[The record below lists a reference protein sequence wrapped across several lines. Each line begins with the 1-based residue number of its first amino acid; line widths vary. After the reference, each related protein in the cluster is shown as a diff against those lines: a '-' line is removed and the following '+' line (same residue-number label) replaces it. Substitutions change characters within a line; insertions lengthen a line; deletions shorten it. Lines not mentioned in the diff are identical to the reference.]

1 MTLQAGLVKASPKM
15 KVTLWWKNIHHWKAV
30 RSVQ

>member
-1 MTLQAGLVKASPKM
+1 MTLQTGLVKASPKM
-15 KVTLWWKNIHHWKAV
+15 KVTLLSSGGCSSPTV